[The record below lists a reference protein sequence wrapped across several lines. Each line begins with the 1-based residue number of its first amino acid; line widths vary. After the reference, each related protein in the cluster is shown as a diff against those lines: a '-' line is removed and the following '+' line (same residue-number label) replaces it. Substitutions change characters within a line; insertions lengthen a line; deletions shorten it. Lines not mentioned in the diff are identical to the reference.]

1 MTPQVAIGALG
12 RLQTLPRYDD
22 EMNVVPARLISTS
35 WSAATPPLGMCNNMC
50 DKTERNS
57 LTTGGCFFVFRSAD
71 HRIIDGATM
80 AQFAIDWKA
89 LIERPE
95 LMLAQLR

>member
-1 MTPQVAIGALG
+1 MKFADAVG
-12 RLQTLPRYDD
+12 
-22 EMNVVPARLISTS
+22 
-35 WSAATPPLGMCNNMC
+35 
-50 DKTERNS
+50 
-57 LTTGGCFFVFRSAD
+57 FFCFRSAD